1 MNVAEVERIEELIK
15 KAELEVAK
23 AEGQIQGLKEK
34 WKKVHGTDDE
44 DKVREILKNLTSELS
59 KSQERLNNLY
69 NKLLECC
76 DWDALEEELS

>member
-1 MNVAEVERIEELIK
+1 M
-15 KAELEVAK
+15 
-23 AEGQIQGLKEK
+23 KEK

-44 DKVREILKNLTSELS
+44 NKVREILKNLTSELS